1 MSVRRAIVLV
11 TLFALSSL
19 TLIAQRWERVNL
31 PKPFDNAYYL
41 DVYFLPSNPQYGWAV
56 DQHHGYVIRTTDGG
70 RSWSGD
76 SVKQDHKDDCHL
88 EWVQFLDEN
97 LGYCSGPCGIYKSID
112 GGHTWT
118 ADLRPDNVST
128 WGGWFRNATEGWV
141 TGGGICGRNVFLKT
155 VDGGANWTKFVDS
168 SEKNSKMTDPLWL
181 PGFPAGVVYAI
192 GSGLIW
198 VSDDDGATWAPHV
211 RTGTTSPW
219 HEELA
224 MNGASICVPSS
235 GTGCNG
241 ANGTNGGT
249 GGGIRTSDNNGV
261 TWRDFNTG
269 QPMYGTFLVT
279 PRIGW
284 ASGYNR
290 SVYYTGDAGNT
301 WELRNCG
308 IEPNHHLD
316 DIFFINDSTGWVV
329 GDGVYRLAPPLR
341 TVSDSALVFAGVC
354 PDSTMRDTI
363 RVRNINFFASPWS
376 MTISGPDA
384 DLFKIGTAALPT
396 ISGCADLPVIIEYSA
411 RRPGL
416 HTAILTITFG
426 NPSATLI
433 VTLTGDKRDW
443 SAFPA
448 DTVVTYSA
456 RVGTP
461 VDRQLLWRSRL
472 PSYETIV
479 GIQRVSGDTTIS
491 LNAVMPALVG
501 SGATET
507 MVRATLQ
514 DTGWHQARFLVRLA
528 PCMRDT
534 FITVRVYG
542 LSPIFSSVASAQMD
556 AACRNFDTLR
566 IPVRNTGN
574 DVLTISGVR
583 FEGLGTLA
591 FSALKWSSGAVRPPV
606 TIRIG
611 QADTL
616 YVLYTPV
623 TTVDNANLVIE
634 HNDFTRTRGIM
645 TPWNIAL
652 RAASRRVEMSVT
664 PSTIDLGT
672 LCIGQ
677 IGEREVTFG
686 NSGVATASVTVGKR
700 PTALTGFPSSQ
711 FFVNAKQKRVFNLR
725 YTASEPGDHVDT
737 LQLRVSPCDTVLN
750 VIVKVR
756 VVALRVDIQPR
767 SLNVSVPSGMTSRQT
782 VAIRIL
788 QAPSA
793 TINSISLRPPHPDA
807 SLEYDMLPKTLPS
820 SDSLV
825 VTVVWTGTGDV
836 THSAFLVVEAEE
848 GCRSFDSI
856 PVTLQSY
863 SQDVD
868 LSKRSLSMM
877 VRCIAEA
884 VVDSVVVTNKGQ
896 HPLTVSAPVLAPADQ
911 RLTIVAP
918 TQSFT
923 LVPGG
928 SKAVVVRYVPTVPG
942 GVATSLQLQLQPGDR
957 SISIPL
963 TARFDDARLS
973 MDPSMIN
980 FDTVFACGNERQ
992 LSVIVKNAGT
1002 LDDMFDVIRTN
1013 SIAGVSV
1020 APSAVQVAA
1029 GGEASLLVTCTPAQ
1043 VQNGTWREKVVV
1055 RSRTCS
1061 TEVTFDIMVVASS
1074 ARLNVTPSRIDVGT
1088 VGTGIPA
1095 TRTVTIDNT
1104 GDRQHRITS
1113 IRIDPSG
1120 SPWSCDM
1127 ALVNTVVS
1135 PGDRPTM
1142 DVRLLSS
1149 TAGSYPARLTIT
1161 EIADCE
1167 IVHVVELHGDV
1178 VVPSDTIPP
1187 THRIVLH
1194 MNDYQ
1199 TSPVKGLEMP
1209 VYWDADV
1216 RDAELDSV
1224 RIHIE
1229 FSRLHYVMDTILPGS
1244 MRPGVVST
1252 SYVPGAIDIAMRRDG
1267 ERIGEPGILCV
1278 LRGEVF
1284 AALPDST
1291 PFLFADVRPY
1301 STMATQRKEEIV
1313 VSTEP
1318 GSLIVDVCGPR
1329 FLIRFGSVPVMR
1341 FEPPHPSTDIVRVH
1355 VDADREDFLSY
1366 EITDATGNVVV
1377 RETSWTI
1384 PAGSSDLDIPVRT
1397 LSTGVYGIRLW
1408 TGRGGTLSGLRAV
1421 VH

>member
-1 MSVRRAIVLV
+1 MTVRRAIVLV

-19 TLIAQRWERVNL
+19 AVLAQRWERVDV
-31 PKPFDNAYYL
+31 PKPFDKGYYL
-41 DVYFLPSNPQYGWAV
+41 DIYFLPSNPQYGWAV
-56 DQHHGYVIRTTDGG
+56 DQHFGYVIRTTDGG
-70 RSWSGD
+70 RSWRGD
-76 SVKQDHKDDCHL
+76 SVKQQNAGCHL

-97 LGYCSGPCGIYKSID
+97 LGYCSGPCGIYKSVD

-118 ADLRPDNVST
+118 TDLRPDSVSI
-128 WGGWFRNATEGWV
+128 WGGWFRNTTEGWV
-141 TGGGICGRNVFLKT
+141 TGGGTCGRNVFLRT
-155 VDGGANWTKFVDS
+155 VDGGMNWTKFVDS
-168 SEKNSKMTDPLWL
+168 SEKNSKMADPLWL
-181 PGFPAGVVYAI
+181 PGFPAGVVYAV

-198 VSDDDGATWAPHV
+198 MSDDDGATWAPHV
-211 RTGTTSPW
+211 RTGATSPW

-224 MNGASICVPSS
+224 MNGASIFVPGS
-235 GTGCNG
+235 GTTCE
-241 ANGTNGGT
+241 GGT
-249 GGGIRTSDNNGV
+249 GGGAGGGVRTTDNNGT

-269 QPMYGTFLVT
+269 QQMFGAYLVT

-308 IEPNHHLD
+308 IEQNHNLD
-316 DIFFINDSTGWVV
+316 DIFFIDDSTGWVV

-376 MTISGPDA
+376 MTITGPDA
-384 DLFKIGTAALPT
+384 DLFRIDTPVLPT
-396 ISGCADLPVIIEYSA
+396 ISGCANLPVIIEYSA

-416 HTAILTITFG
+416 HTAVLTITFG
-426 NPSATLI
+426 NPSAILI
-433 VTLTGDKRDW
+433 VTLTGDRRDW

-448 DTVVTYSA
+448 DTLVTYNA
-456 RVGTP
+456 RAGAP

-491 LNAVMPALVG
+491 LNANMPALVG
-501 SGATET
+501 SGVTET
-507 MVRATLQ
+507 TIRATLQ

-542 LSPIFSSVASAQMD
+542 LSPIFSSVASAQTD
-556 AACRNFDTLR
+556 AACRSFDTLR

-591 FSALKWSSGAVRPPV
+591 FSALQWSSGAVRPPV
-606 TIRIG
+606 TIRTG

-623 TTVDNANLVIE
+623 GTLDNANLVLE
-634 HNDFTRTRGIM
+634 HDDFTRARGIM

-652 RAASRRVEMSVT
+652 RAASRKVVMSVS

-677 IGEREVTFG
+677 VGEREVAFE

-700 PTALTGFPSSQ
+700 PSALTGFPSLQ

-737 LQLRVSPCDTVLN
+737 LQLRVSPCDTVLD

-767 SLNVSVPSGMTSRQT
+767 SLNISVPSGTTSRQT
-782 VAIRIL
+782 AAVRIL

-793 TINSISLRPPHPDA
+793 TIDRITLRPPHPDA
-807 SLEYDMLPKTLPS
+807 SLEYETLPKTLS
-820 SDSLV
+820 SADSLI
-825 VTVVWTGTGDV
+825 VTVVWTGNGDV

-848 GCRSFDSI
+848 GCRSSDSI

-868 LSKRSLSMM
+868 LSKRSLNMS
-877 VRCIAEA
+877 VRCTAEA
-884 VVDSVVVTNKGQ
+884 VTDSVVITNKGQ
-896 HPLTVSAPVLAPADQ
+896 QPLTIGIPVLAPTDQ
-911 RLTIVAP
+911 RLTIVTP
-918 TQSFT
+918 TQSFV
-923 LVPGG
+923 LPPGG
-928 SKAVVVRYVPTVPG
+928 SRAIVVSFVPTMPG
-942 GVATSLQLQLQPGDR
+942 VVTTSLQLVLQPGDR
-957 SISIPL
+957 SIAIPL
-963 TARFDDARLS
+963 TARFDDARPS
-973 MDPSMIN
+973 TDPQIVN
-980 FDTVFACGNERQ
+980 FDTVFACDHERQ
-992 LSVIVKNAGT
+992 FSVAVKNTGT
-1002 LDDMFDVIRTN
+1002 LNDMFDVVRTDG
-1013 SIAGVSV
+1013 IAGISV
-1020 APSAVQVAA
+1020 APGAVQIAA

-1043 VQNGTWREKVVV
+1043 VQNGRWTEKVTV
-1055 RSRTCS
+1055 RSRTCG
-1061 TEVTFDIMVVASS
+1061 TEATFDIQVVASS
-1074 ARLNVTPSRIDVGT
+1074 ARLDVTPQRIDAGV
-1088 VGTGIPA
+1088 VDTGVPT
-1095 TRTVTIDNT
+1095 TRTVNIDNT

-1113 IRIDPSG
+1113 IRIDPPA

-1127 ALVNTVVS
+1127 ALVNTIVAA
-1135 PGDRPTM
+1135 GDRRTM
-1142 DVRLLSS
+1142 DVRLLAS
-1149 TAGSYPARLTIT
+1149 APGSYPARLVIT

-1167 IVHVVELHGDV
+1167 IVHVVELQGEV
-1178 VVPSDTIPP
+1178 VVPSDTVPP

-1199 TSPVKGLEMP
+1199 TAPVKGLEMP
-1209 VYWDADV
+1209 VYWDVDTRA
-1216 RDAELDSV
+1216 AELDSV
-1224 RIHIE
+1224 RIRIE
-1229 FSRLHYVMDTILPGS
+1229 FSYLHYVIDTILSGS

-1252 SYVPGAIDIAMRRDG
+1252 SYSPGRIDITMRRDG
-1267 ERIGEPGILCV
+1267 ERIGEPGVLCI

-1291 PFLFADVRPY
+1291 PFLFTDVLPY
-1301 STMATQRKEEIV
+1301 STIAAQRKEEIV
-1313 VSTEP
+1313 VSTDP

-1329 FLIRFGSVPVMR
+1329 FLIRLGTVPVMR
-1341 FEPPHPSTDIVRVH
+1341 FEPPHPSTDIIRVH
-1355 VDADREDFLSY
+1355 VDTDKEDFLSY

-1377 RETSWTI
+1377 RETLRTV
-1384 PAGSSDLDIPVRT
+1384 PAGSSDLDIPVST
-1397 LSTGVYGIRLW
+1397 LSSGVYGVRLW